1 MLAGLTP
8 GKDWVQ
14 MNRPVV
20 AIKRYIGSPDSLKEA
35 VSLCD
40 GLEGLKRNDHI
51 FIKPN
56 LVGWDN
62 RYPMPLYGV
71 FTTTRLVED
80 MIIILK
86 DYGVKRVTIA
96 EGSVYI
102 KGKDQPLNTQ
112 KIFQMLGY
120 PLLAQR
126 YGVELMDIHE
136 EPFNDVN
143 FGDFSIQIS
152 RPVMDADF
160 FINMPALKTHN
171 QSILSLG
178 LKNLKGCIS
187 TKSRKFCHSPDNR
200 IDYYLS
206 LFVEKIRP
214 SLTVLDGIY
223 GLERGPYHGSIAVR
237 MNVIAASRDS
247 LAVDTVGTNLA
258 GLDPADILHIKEY
271 AKRNGRSLSLEDL
284 DIKGDTI
291 HELTH
296 PLRWDNIWREDNS
309 GPKAWD
315 KQGIRGIYFPK
326 YDKTLCT
333 GCSYLYSP
341 MLLMIMSAYQG
352 KTFDNIE
359 ILTGKSMEP
368 SGKADKTI
376 LVGNCMI
383 KANRKDSII
392 KEAILAKGCP
402 PSFEEVTKAFE
413 KCGIHIDNGAYQKL
427 QHTLISRYQ
436 GKEEFDNELFYLKK

>member
-80 MIIILK
+80 MVIILK

-271 AKRNGRSLSLEDL
+271 AERNGRSLSV
-284 DIKGDTI
+284 
-291 HELTH
+291 
-296 PLRWDNIWREDNS
+296 RS
-309 GPKAWD
+309 
-315 KQGIRGIYFPK
+315 
-326 YDKTLCT
+326 
-333 GCSYLYSP
+333 
-341 MLLMIMSAYQG
+341 
-352 KTFDNIE
+352 
-359 ILTGKSMEP
+359 
-368 SGKADKTI
+368 
-376 LVGNCMI
+376 
-383 KANRKDSII
+383 
-392 KEAILAKGCP
+392 
-402 PSFEEVTKAFE
+402 
-413 KCGIHIDNGAYQKL
+413 
-427 QHTLISRYQ
+427 
-436 GKEEFDNELFYLKK
+436 

>member
-1 MLAGLTP
+1 
-8 GKDWVQ
+8 

-80 MIIILK
+80 MVIILK

-120 PLLAQR
+120 PLLAQH

-136 EPFNDVN
+136 EPFNDIN

-160 FINMPALKTHN
+160 FINMPVLKTHN

-178 LKNLKGCIS
+178 LKNLKGC
-187 TKSRKFCHSPDNR
+187 
-200 IDYYLS
+200 YLS
-206 LFVEKIRP
+206 NQENFP
-214 SLTVLDGIY
+214 
-223 GLERGPYHGSIAVR
+223 IA
-237 MNVIAASRDS
+237 
-247 LAVDTVGTNLA
+247 L
-258 GLDPADILHIKEY
+258 
-271 AKRNGRSLSLEDL
+271 
-284 DIKGDTI
+284 
-291 HELTH
+291 
-296 PLRWDNIWREDNS
+296 
-309 GPKAWD
+309 
-315 KQGIRGIYFPK
+315 
-326 YDKTLCT
+326 
-333 GCSYLYSP
+333 
-341 MLLMIMSAYQG
+341 
-352 KTFDNIE
+352 
-359 ILTGKSMEP
+359 
-368 SGKADKTI
+368 
-376 LVGNCMI
+376 
-383 KANRKDSII
+383 II
-392 KEAILAKGCP
+392 K
-402 PSFEEVTKAFE
+402 
-413 KCGIHIDNGAYQKL
+413 
-427 QHTLISRYQ
+427 
-436 GKEEFDNELFYLKK
+436 